1 MFEYNSSE
9 GSRSIWIVNICRILG
24 CMIMNNDERIDTLN
38 IHTRYIRRRIVI
50 NNMRIIILLMG

>member
-9 GSRSIWIVNICRILG
+9 ESRSIWIVNICRILG